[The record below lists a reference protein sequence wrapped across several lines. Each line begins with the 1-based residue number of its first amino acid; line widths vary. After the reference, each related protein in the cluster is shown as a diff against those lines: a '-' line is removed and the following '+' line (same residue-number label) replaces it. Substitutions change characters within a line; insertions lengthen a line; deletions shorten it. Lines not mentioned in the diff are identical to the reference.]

1 MKVDDEKNWID
12 IVVKIRLSVYYFRQ
26 MQKGKA

>member
-1 MKVDDEKNWID
+1 MKVDDEKIWID
-12 IVVKIRLSVYYFRQ
+12 IVVKIRLSVDYFRQ